1 MNNTLTLITGDAL
14 KLPIPDNSVDL
25 IVTHPPY
32 LGVDTKRYGG
42 DEVNQINSDAKKMI
56 KLLRKMT
63 KEAFRVLKPG
73 GHMIIC
79 NGPGML
85 TDIRY
90 VLDISDSS
98 NLLYADKVVVNS
110 YATMGREDNQHINEK
125 TTETIMS
132 ELVSTWYHFIK
143 PGIAFSDPFKVKKY
157 NNPVWDI
164 RFNNMD
170 DPIDKKLSE
179 DKHFVLDAMNKE
191 VPKRFIEMFS
201 KRGDLVL
208 DPFGGSAVVGT
219 TALELG
225 RSAIS
230 NDISA
235 EQSKVAEIRAK
246 MMFGEKFESS
256 VIKI

>member
-1 MNNTLTLITGDAL
+1 MKNTLTLITGDAL
-14 KLPIPDNSVDL
+14 KLPIPDSSVDL

-32 LGVDTKRYGG
+32 LGIDTQRYGG
-42 DEVNQINSDAKKMI
+42 DESKQINSDAKKMI

-63 KEAFRVLKPG
+63 EEAFRVLKPG

-90 VLDISDSS
+90 VLDISDKS
-98 NLLYADKVVVNS
+98 NLLYVDKVVVNS
-110 YATMGREDNQHINEK
+110 YATLGKEENQHIVEK

-132 ELVSTWYHFIK
+132 QMVATWYHFVK
-143 PGIAFSDPFKVKKY
+143 PGENYSDPFKVKRY

-170 DPIDKKLSE
+170 DPIDKKLFE
-179 DKHFVLDAMNKE
+179 DGHFVIDAMNRE
-191 VPKRFIEMFS
+191 IPKRFIEMFS
-201 KRGDLVL
+201 KKGDIVL
-208 DPFGGSAVVGT
+208 DLFGGSAVVGT
-219 TALELG
+219 TALSLD

-230 NDISA
+230 NDISE
-235 EQSKVAEIRAK
+235 EQSNIAEIRAK

-256 VIKI
+256 VIKL